1 MKRVSLTVGAV
12 VAILVL
18 LLIALPFLVNVNQFR
33 PQIETALTSALGRQV
48 TLGNLSL
55 SLLSGSLT
63 ASDLSIADDP
73 RFGTAPFIRAK
84 SLKLGVDLWPLITAQ
99 KLSVRDL
106 TVTEP
111 DISLVQNPAGVW
123 NFSTAGSKTG
133 GSGTPLELS
142 VNLIGIANG
151 RLSIGLLSSPQKP
164 MVLDSVNI
172 TLKDFAPGA
181 RLPFS
186 FTAKLPPAGEIK
198 LDGTAGPINPTDASL
213 TPVQLNVKISGVD
226 LAGLGITAN
235 SGLAGLLSI
244 DGSGTID
251 GTTLDWKGLIHLDRA
266 KFVRQGSPA
275 KEPVEIDFSIRH
287 NLQTHSG
294 VLSQGGIRLGKAPAS
309 LTGSYTES
317 GDVTTVNLHLTGS
330 AMPVGALIGM
340 LPPFDVQ
347 LPAGSSL
354 EGGTA
359 SVNVAITGPATDPAV
374 AGTVS
379 VNGTKLKG
387 FDLGS
392 KIGALERV
400 AGLHPAPDTVI
411 QTLSANLRS
420 DPRGTTIQDL
430 KFVAPAIGEID
441 GAGMIGA
448 KHDLDFKMRATLKGE
463 GAARLALGSAIPFF
477 VRGTSTNPVV
487 TPDVAGIG
495 ASEVKRLGGEKIGGV
510 SADKVLGGVFGVGK
524 KKQ

>member
-1 MKRVSLTVGAV
+1 
-12 VAILVL
+12 
-18 LLIALPFLVNVNQFR
+18 
-33 PQIETALTSALGRQV
+33 
-48 TLGNLSL
+48 
-55 SLLSGSLT
+55 
-63 ASDLSIADDP
+63 
-73 RFGTAPFIRAK
+73 
-84 SLKLGVDLWPLITAQ
+84 
-99 KLSVRDL
+99 
-106 TVTEP
+106 
-111 DISLVQNPAGVW
+111 
-123 NFSTAGSKTG
+123 
-133 GSGTPLELS
+133 
-142 VNLIGIANG
+142 
-151 RLSIGLLSSPQKP
+151 

-172 TLKDFAPGA
+172 ALKDFAPGA

-275 KEPVEIDFSIRH
+275 KEPVEINFSIRH

-379 VNGTKLKG
+379 LNGTKLKG

-441 GAGMIGA
+441 GAGTIGA